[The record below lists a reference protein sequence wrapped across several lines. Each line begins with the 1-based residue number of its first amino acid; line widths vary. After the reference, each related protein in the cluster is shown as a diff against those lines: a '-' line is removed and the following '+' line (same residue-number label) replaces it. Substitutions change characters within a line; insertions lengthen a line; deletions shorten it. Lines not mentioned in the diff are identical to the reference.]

1 MSGNVYE
8 PDELNRLYRKGG
20 DPVDDGRFRLRRPRF
35 ESRWTGLLLPED
47 GDIEENRGF
56 SYLMVE
62 PVDLPAA
69 GAGEVLVIFH
79 GLNEGS
85 YARMLPWAGSFAQRL
100 GIPVI
105 LFPLS
110 FHVGRR
116 SDLWSVQEQTRIA
129 ARRADLTGN
138 GRISPFN
145 GRISER
151 LGRAPERYCLGGL
164 QSCFDAADLVARIEG
179 GDHASCRA
187 GARVRFLGYSAG
199 GYLALVL
206 LLADPFGR
214 FSDARAAL
222 FASGA
227 PLVGIRPE
235 SLFIMDD
242 SAAKGLSAY
251 LRSGSFPDGAIEG
264 RGGNLDDG
272 RGGNLVDGRG
282 GNPVDG
288 RSGNLVDGRHRQLVD
303 PPLRWLKEVL
313 IHGDALAA
321 RMKDLQDRLLVVVNP
336 ADRVISAD
344 QTEWNLH
351 PAPVLRLDLGVHE
364 FPFTTGEPL
373 PDRYDRRGKETRS
386 MIRNVRNAH
395 RIGPEYRSAFD
406 RFVHDVSAFLFPGP
420 PKPA

>member
-47 GDIEENRGF
+47 RDIEENRGF

-62 PVDLPAA
+62 PVDLPVA

-129 ARRADLTGN
+129 ARRAATTGN
-138 GRISPFN
+138 GRTSPFN

-151 LGRAPERYCLGGL
+151 LDRAPERYCLGGL
-164 QSCFDAADLVARIEG
+164 QSCFDAADLVARIEA
-179 GDHASCRA
+179 GDHASCRT
-187 GARVRFLGYSAG
+187 GARARFLGYSAG

-206 LLADPFGR
+206 LLADPFGQ

-227 PLVGIRPE
+227 PLAGIRPE

-251 LRSGSFPDGAIEG
+251 LRDGSFPAGLPARDAV
-264 RGGNLDDG
+264 DD
-272 RGGNLVDGRG
+272 RH
-282 GNPVDG
+282 GNPVDDRHG
-288 RSGNLVDGRHRQLVD
+288 IPVDERHSQLVDSRHRQLVD
-303 PPLRWLKEVL
+303 APLRWLKEVL
-313 IHGDALAA
+313 FHGDALEA
-321 RMKDLQDRLLVVVNP
+321 RMNDLQDRLLLVVNP
-336 ADRVISAD
+336 ADRVISAE
-344 QTEWNLH
+344 QAERNLR

-373 PDRYDRRGKETRS
+373 PDRYDRRATETRS

-406 RFVHDVSAFLFPGP
+406 RFAHDVSAFLFPCP

>member
-1 MSGNVYE
+1 MHGNVYE

-20 DPVDDGRFRLRRPRF
+20 DPVDDGRFRLRRPHF
-35 ESRWTGLLLPED
+35 ESRWTDLLLPED
-47 GDIEENRGF
+47 RTIAENRGF
-56 SYLMVE
+56 NYLMVE
-62 PVDLPAA
+62 PVDLPPA
-69 GAGEVLVIFH
+69 GAGEALVIFH

-85 YARMLPWAGSFAQRL
+85 YARMLPWAGSFALRL

-129 ARRADLTGN
+129 AHRAAMAGN
-138 GRISPFN
+138 GRTSPFN

-151 LGRAPERYCLGGL
+151 LDRAPERYCLGGL
-164 QSCFDAADLVARIEG
+164 QSCFDAADLVARIEA
-179 GDHASCRA
+179 GDHASCGA
-187 GARVRFLGYSAG
+187 GARARFLGYSAG

-227 PLVGIRPE
+227 PLAGIRPE
-235 SLFIMDD
+235 SLFIMDEA
-242 SAAKGLSAY
+242 AAKGLSAY
-251 LRSGSFPDGAIEG
+251 LRDGSFPAGLPVRAAV
-264 RGGNLDDG
+264 DDSH
-272 RGGNLVDGRG
+272 
-282 GNPVDG
+282 GNPVDDRHG
-288 RSGNLVDGRHRQLVD
+288 IPVDDRHRQLVD
-303 PPLRWLKEVL
+303 SRHRQLVDAPLRWLKEVL
-313 IHGDALAA
+313 FHGDALAA

-344 QTEWNLH
+344 QAERILH

-406 RFVHDVSAFLFPGP
+406 RFIHEVSAFLFPSP

>member
-1 MSGNVYE
+1 MPGNVYE
-8 PDELNRLYRKGG
+8 PDTLNRLYRKGG
-20 DPVDDGRFRLRRPRF
+20 DPVDDGRFRLRRPCF
-35 ESRWTGLLLPED
+35 DSRWTGLLRPED
-47 GDIEENRGF
+47 REIEENRRF
-56 SYLMVE
+56 HYLVVE
-62 PVDLPAA
+62 PVDLPPG

-79 GLNEGS
+79 GLNEGG
-85 YARMLPWAGSFAQRL
+85 YARMLPWASSFALRL

-129 ARRADLTGN
+129 ARRAAMAGN
-138 GRISPFN
+138 GRASPFN

-151 LGRAPERYCLGGL
+151 LDRAPERYCLGGL
-164 QSCFDAADLVARIEG
+164 QSCFDAADLVARIEE
-179 GDHASCRA
+179 GDQVSCRA

-199 GYLALVL
+199 GYLALAL

-214 FSDARAAL
+214 FSNKRAAL

-227 PLVGIRPE
+227 PLDGIRPE

-242 SAAKGLSAY
+242 TAAKRLSTY
-251 LRSGSFPDGAIEG
+251 LRGGAFPDRAIEDC
-264 RGGNLDDG
+264 LASLPDG
-272 RGGNLVDGRG
+272 RRPLHLQPAGA
-282 GNPVDG
+282 
-288 RSGNLVDGRHRQLVD
+288 
-303 PPLRWLKEVL
+303 PLRWLHEVL
-313 IHGDALAA
+313 FHGDALAA
-321 RMKDLQDRLLVVVNP
+321 RMQDLRDRLLVVVNP
-336 ADRVISAD
+336 ADRVISAV
-344 QTEWNLH
+344 QAEWNLH

-373 PDRYDRRGKETRS
+373 PDRYDRRAKETRS

-406 RFVHDVSAFLFPGP
+406 QFIHDVSAFLFPGLPNP
-420 PKPA
+420 P

>member
-1 MSGNVYE
+1 MPGNVYE
-8 PDELNRLYRKGG
+8 PDALNRLYRKGG
-20 DPVDDGRFRLRRPRF
+20 DPVDDGCFRLRRPRF

-47 GDIEENRGF
+47 RDIEENRGF
-56 SYLMVE
+56 HYLVVE
-62 PVDLPAA
+62 PVDLPAT

-85 YARMLPWAGSFAQRL
+85 YARMLPWAGSFALRL

-116 SDLWSVQEQTRIA
+116 SDLWSVREQTRIA
-129 ARRADLTGN
+129 ARRAAMTGN
-138 GRISPFN
+138 GRTSPFN

-151 LGRAPERYCLGGL
+151 LDLAPERYCLGGL
-164 QSCFDAADLVARIEG
+164 QSCFDAADLVARIERG
-179 GDHASCRA
+179 EHASCRA
-187 GARVRFLGYSAG
+187 GARVRYLGYSAG

-206 LLADPFGR
+206 LLTDPFGR

-227 PLVGIRPE
+227 PLGGIRPE

-242 SAAKGLSAY
+242 SAARGLSAY
-251 LRSGSFPDGAIEG
+251 LRSGSFPDGLPVRAAV
-264 RGGNLDDG
+264 DG
-272 RGGNLVDGRG
+272 RRGNLVDGH
-282 GNPVDG
+282 
-288 RSGNLVDGRHRQLVD
+288 HRRLVD

-313 IHGDALAA
+313 LHGDALAA
-321 RMKDLQDRLLVVVNP
+321 RMKNLQDRLLVVVNP

-344 QTEWNLH
+344 QAEWNLH

>member
-8 PDELNRLYRKGG
+8 PDELNRLYRMGG
-20 DPVDDGRFRLRRPRF
+20 GPVDDGRFRLRRPRF

-47 GDIEENRGF
+47 RAIAENRGF
-56 SYLMVE
+56 NYLMVE

-69 GAGEVLVIFH
+69 GAGEALVIFH

-85 YARMLPWAGSFAQRL
+85 YARMLPWAGSFALRL

-129 ARRADLTGN
+129 ARRAAMTGN
-138 GRISPFN
+138 GRTSPFN

-151 LGRAPERYCLGGL
+151 LDQAPERYCLGGL

-187 GARVRFLGYSAG
+187 GTRVRFLGYSAG

-206 LLADPFGR
+206 LLADPFER

-227 PLVGIRPE
+227 PLGGIRPE

-251 LRSGSFPDGAIEG
+251 LRDGSFPDGLPVRAA
-264 RGGNLDDG
+264 
-272 RGGNLVDGRG
+272 VDGRH

-288 RSGNLVDGRHRQLVD
+288 RHGNPVDGRHRQPVD
-303 PPLRWLKEVL
+303 APLRWLKEVL
-313 IHGDALAA
+313 FHGDALAA
-321 RMKDLQDRLLVVVNP
+321 RMEELQDRLLVVVNP
-336 ADRVISAD
+336 ADQVISAD
-344 QTEWNLH
+344 QAERNLH

-406 RFVHDVSAFLFPGP
+406 RFIHDVSAFLFPGP

>member
-1 MSGNVYE
+1 MPGNVYE

-20 DPVDDGRFRLRRPRF
+20 DPVDDGRFRLRRPRI

-47 GDIEENRGF
+47 RAIAENRGF
-56 SYLMVE
+56 NYLMVE

-116 SDLWSVQEQTRIA
+116 SDLWSGQEQTRIA
-129 ARRADLTGN
+129 ARRAAMAGN
-138 GRISPFN
+138 GRTSPFN

-214 FSDARAAL
+214 FSDGRAAL

-227 PLVGIRPE
+227 PLGGIRPE

-242 SAAKGLSAY
+242 TAAKGLSAY

-264 RGGNLDDG
+264 R
-272 RGGNLVDGRG
+272 
-282 GNPVDG
+282 
-288 RSGNLVDGRHRQLVD
+288 SGNLIDGRHRRLVH

-313 IHGDALAA
+313 FHGDALAA

-344 QTEWNLH
+344 QAEWNLR

>member
-1 MSGNVYE
+1 MPGNVYE

-20 DPVDDGRFRLRRPRF
+20 DPVDDGRFRLRRPYF

-47 GDIEENRGF
+47 RAIAENRGF
-56 SYLMVE
+56 SYLMME
-62 PVDLPAA
+62 PVDLPAE

-85 YARMLPWAGSFAQRL
+85 YARMLPWAGSFALRL

-129 ARRADLTGN
+129 ARRAAMTGN
-138 GRISPFN
+138 GRTSPFN

-151 LGRAPERYCLGGL
+151 LGLAPERYCLGGL
-164 QSCFDAADLVARIEG
+164 QSCFDAADLVARIEA
-179 GDHASCRA
+179 GDHPSCRP

-214 FSDARAAL
+214 FSNARAAL

-227 PLVGIRPE
+227 PLDGIRPE

-242 SAAKGLSAY
+242 SAAKGLSTY
-251 LRSGSFPDGAIEG
+251 LRDGSLPDGAIKG
-264 RGGNLDDG
+264 R
-272 RGGNLVDGRG
+272 RGKLI
-282 GNPVDG
+282 
-288 RSGNLVDGRHRQLVD
+288 DGRHRPLVD

-313 IHGDALAA
+313 FHGDALAA
-321 RMKDLQDRLLVVVNP
+321 RMKDLQDRLMVVVNP

-373 PDRYDRRGKETRS
+373 PDRYDRRAKETRT

-406 RFVHDVSAFLFPGP
+406 RFIHEVSAFLFPGP

>member
-1 MSGNVYE
+1 MTGNVYE

-47 GDIEENRGF
+47 RDIEENRGF
-56 SYLMVE
+56 HYLMVE

-85 YARMLPWAGSFAQRL
+85 YARMLPWAGSFALRL

-129 ARRADLTGN
+129 ARRAAMTGN
-138 GRISPFN
+138 GRTSPFN

-151 LGRAPERYCLGGL
+151 LDLAPERYCVGGL

-179 GDHASCRA
+179 GEHASCRA

-206 LLADPFGR
+206 LLADPLGR
-214 FSDARAAL
+214 FSKARAAL

-227 PLVGIRPE
+227 PLGGIRPE
-235 SLFIMDD
+235 SLFIMDEA
-242 SAAKGLSAY
+242 AAKGLSAY
-251 LRSGSFPDGAIEG
+251 LRDGSFPDGLPMGTAV
-264 RGGNLDDG
+264 DD
-272 RGGNLVDGRG
+272 RHGNLVDDRH
-282 GNPVDG
+282 
-288 RSGNLVDGRHRQLVD
+288 GNLVDDRHRPLVD
-303 PPLRWLKEVL
+303 PPLSWLKEVL
-313 IHGDALAA
+313 LHGDALAA
-321 RMKDLQDRLLVVVNP
+321 RMEDLQDRLLVVVNP

-344 QTEWNLH
+344 QAAWNLH

-364 FPFTTGEPL
+364 FPFTTGAPL
-373 PDRYDRRGKETRS
+373 PDRYDRRAKETRS

-395 RIGPEYRSAFD
+395 HIGPEYRSAFD
-406 RFVHDVSAFLFPGP
+406 RFIHEVSAFLFPGP
-420 PKPA
+420 SKPA

>member
-1 MSGNVYE
+1 M
-8 PDELNRLYRKGG
+8 NRLYRKGG

-47 GDIEENRGF
+47 RDIEENRGF
-56 SYLMVE
+56 NYLMVE

-85 YARMLPWAGSFAQRL
+85 YARMLPWAASFALRL

-129 ARRADLTGN
+129 ARRADMAGN
-138 GRISPFN
+138 GRTSPFN

-151 LGRAPERYCLGGL
+151 LDRAPERYCLGGL

-179 GDHASCRA
+179 GKHASCRA
-187 GARVRFLGYSAG
+187 GAQARFLGYSAG

-227 PLVGIRPE
+227 PLGGIRPE

-251 LRSGSFPDGAIEG
+251 LSGESFPESFPDGAIEG
-264 RGGNLDDG
+264 R
-272 RGGNLVDGRG
+272 RGNLVDGR
-282 GNPVDG
+282 
-288 RSGNLVDGRHRQLVD
+288 RGNLVDGRHRRLAD

-313 IHGDALAA
+313 FHGDALAA

-336 ADRVISAD
+336 ADRVISAS
-344 QTEWNLH
+344 QTVWNLQ

>member
-47 GDIEENRGF
+47 RDIEENRGF

-138 GRISPFN
+138 GRTSPFN

-227 PLVGIRPE
+227 PLGGIRPE

-251 LRSGSFPDGAIEG
+251 LRSGSFPDGAI
-264 RGGNLDDG
+264 DG
-272 RGGNLVDGRG
+272 RGGNPVDGRG

-288 RSGNLVDGRHRQLVD
+288 RGGNLVDGRHRRLID

-313 IHGDALAA
+313 FHGDALAA

-344 QTEWNLH
+344 QAEWNLH

-373 PDRYDRRGKETRS
+373 PDRYDRRATETRS

-395 RIGPEYRSAFD
+395 RIGSEYRSAFD

-420 PKPA
+420 PNPA